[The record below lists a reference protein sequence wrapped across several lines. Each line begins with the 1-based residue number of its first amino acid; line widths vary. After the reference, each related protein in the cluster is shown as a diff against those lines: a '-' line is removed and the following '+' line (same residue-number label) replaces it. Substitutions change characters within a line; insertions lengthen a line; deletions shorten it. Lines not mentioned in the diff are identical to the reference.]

1 MPRTPQPL
9 PKILGL
15 HVGHRLVVIRDGRFV
30 GKRRK
35 KGSLTGVNADG
46 KAARSASAR

>member
-1 MPRTPQPL
+1 MSRKPPPIRKL
-9 PKILGL
+9 LGL

-30 GKRRK
+30 GRTKK
-35 KGSLTGVNADG
+35 KGGLAAVNADR

>member
-1 MPRTPQPL
+1 MSRKPSPIS
-9 PKILGL
+9 KIVGL